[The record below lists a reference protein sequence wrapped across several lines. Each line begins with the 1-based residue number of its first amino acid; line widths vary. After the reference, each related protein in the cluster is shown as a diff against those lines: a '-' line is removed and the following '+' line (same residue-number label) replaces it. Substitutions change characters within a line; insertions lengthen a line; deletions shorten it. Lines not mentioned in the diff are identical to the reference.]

1 MIRKHWKNFL
11 KFSFEMNLL
20 SKNWYINRKYWRGNL
35 EKNDKILEG
44 KIPVWEIKNVTLKK
58 EKVMRNNEDGKKGL
72 II

>member
-44 KIPVWEIKNVTLKK
+44 KIPVLEIRNVTLNK

>member
-1 MIRKHWKNFL
+1 MIRKYWKNFL

-20 SKNWYINRKYWRGNL
+20 CKNWYINRKYWRGNL

-44 KIPVWEIKNVTLKK
+44 KIPVLDIRNVTLKK
-58 EKVMRNNEDGKKGL
+58 ENVMKNNEDGKKGL